1 MRQVILDNLNTQIDD
16 SIKKLLQKLDENS
29 SAAIN
34 INIANVLQSLQ
45 RIFLLQEPI
54 CKELE
59 ILEKSPQKQLSPETM
74 QTLEGLA
81 LIIWI
86 AELMATRMNCPIG
99 SDIDKWL
106 YELQS
111 FNHHN

>member
-59 ILEKSPQKQLSPETM
+59 ILEKSPQKQLSSETM